1 MFCVWKSFM
10 LERECNFNRD
20 KNYSPCI
27 DRIRNKLAVLTFN
40 FSKKPLSIIID
51 KTIISSTFS
60 SDTMIPKKPD
70 DKYVISN
77 YIPASIRIYFY
88 NNVTREKLVMK
99 NLIKIYICVRRI
111 RLCNCLYSSSCCFPV
126 NRIRD
131 FVIVNR
137 YSWF

>member
-1 MFCVWKSFM
+1 MLCVWKSFM

-40 FSKKPLSIIID
+40 FSKKPLSITID

-70 DKYVISN
+70 DKYMISN

-111 RLCNCLYSSSCCFPV
+111 RLCTCLYSSSCCFPV

-137 YSWF
+137 YS

>member
-1 MFCVWKSFM
+1 MLCVWKSFM

-40 FSKKPLSIIID
+40 FSKKPLSITID
-51 KTIISSTFS
+51 KAIISSTFS
-60 SDTMIPKKPD
+60 SDTMIPKNPD

-77 YIPASIRIYFY
+77 YIPVSILIYFY
-88 NNVTREKLVMK
+88 NDVTKEKLVTFMK
-99 NLIKIYICVRRI
+99 NLIKICICVKRI
-111 RLCNCLYSSSCCFPV
+111 KLCNCLYSYSCCSPV

-131 FVIVNR
+131 FVIVNW
-137 YSWF
+137 YS